1 LRGYPVI
8 AAIPAL
14 SWQHG
19 SKVGASCQS
28 SWTVARPND
37 KATLLTL
44 AKSKYVY
51 EMDYETDET
60 VEVLLPDNAGRRFY
74 VYLRG
79 HGTVVFAAHAI
90 GDVLVSDLEARE
102 PVSQ

>member
-1 LRGYPVI
+1 
-8 AAIPAL
+8 
-14 SWQHG
+14 
-19 SKVGASCQS
+19 
-28 SWTVARPND
+28 
-37 KATLLTL
+37 
-44 AKSKYVY
+44 
-51 EMDYETDET
+51 MDYETDET